1 MEGQRNCTMGNGY
14 WQKILRVDLS
24 TSDVSVE
31 PIDEEDLK
39 KYLGGAGLGAE
50 ILRRELP
57 AKLDAYDGRNRV
69 IFATGP
75 FQGPPVP
82 GGAKFS
88 IVGISPV
95 TGTFADT
102 AAGASWGPSLKDAG
116 YDALIV
122 QGRSD
127 KPVYIKIVDDAV
139 EIKDAAHLV
148 GKDSY
153 DTVDAIHAENE
164 DNKLSVA
171 CIGPAGERQVAIAC
185 VAVDKHSFGGRC
197 GLGAVM
203 GSKNLKAVA
212 VRGTGNVP
220 VANPE
225 KTRKLVKAYF
235 KKIHDTTVENE
246 FRRHGTPV
254 LCETAEG
261 LGDMPIQ
268 YWHGD
273 IFHEGAKKL
282 GAPNYTEVLNAKPLP
297 CKYCPIGCHRDIEVT
312 SPPEYQISGPGP
324 EYETLGMMGTN
335 CMIDDPKAV
344 AKANDIAN
352 RLGVDSISVGAMVGF
367 AMHCREKGWLT
378 DEQTAGYDLSWGSG
392 PALIRLTEDIAQAKG
407 LGELF
412 KDGTLAAARRIGPDA
427 VEAAVH
433 NKGLDYPAHDPRACH
448 SLAPTY
454 ATGTR
459 GACHFRGPCEDIE
472 MGGFYMPEVGIKEG
486 TVKFFELDNQSLV
499 AARCQDLGVVV
510 NSIVIC
516 MFMVDGGGLSL
527 TETVELFN
535 AITGWD
541 FSVKELLKTGERG
554 FTVQRLINL
563 RDGYGTETDVL
574 PKQMYQSAKEGFRAG
589 KQIPFEELMKEY
601 YGIRGWDEA
610 GVPTAKTL
618 EMLDLKT

>member
-1 MEGQRNCTMGNGY
+1 MGNGY

-24 TSDVSVE
+24 TKDVSVE

-69 IFATGP
+69 IFGTGP
-75 FQGPPVP
+75 FQGVPVP

-127 KPVYIKIVDDAV
+127 KPVYIKIVDDSV
-139 EIKDAAHLV
+139 EIKDAADLV

-164 DNKLSVA
+164 DTKLSVA

-235 KKIHDTTVENE
+235 KKIHDATVENE
-246 FRRHGTPV
+246 FRRHGTPG
-254 LCETAEG
+254 LCETAER
-261 LGDMPIQ
+261 LGDMPIK
-268 YWHGD
+268 YWQGD
-273 IFHEGAKKL
+273 TFPEGAKKL

-352 RLGVDSISVGAMVGF
+352 RLGVDTISVGAMVGF
-367 AMHCREKGWLT
+367 AMHCNEKGWLT
-378 DEQTAGYDLSWGSG
+378 DEQTAGYDLTWGSG
-392 PALIRLTEDIAQAKG
+392 PGLIRLTEDIALATG

-412 KDGTLAAARRIGPDA
+412 KDGTLAAAKSLGPDA
-427 VEAAVH
+427 VEAVVH
-433 NKGLDYPAHDPRACH
+433 NKGLDYPAHDPRACY

-486 TVKFFELDNQSLV
+486 TVKFFESDNQSLV
-499 AARCQDLGVVV
+499 AARCQDLGVVA

-516 MFMVDGGGLSL
+516 MFMVDGGDLSL

-541 FSVKELLKTGERG
+541 YSVQELFKAGERG
-554 FTVQRLINL
+554 FTVQRLLNL
-563 RDGYGTETDVL
+563 RDAYGAETDVL
-574 PKQMYQSAKEGFRAG
+574 PRQMCKSAKEGFRAG
-589 KQIPFEELMKEY
+589 KQIPFDRLMKEY
-601 YGIRGWDEA
+601 YEIRGWDEN

-618 EMLDLKT
+618 KTLDLKT